1 MLPSIDPSFRQ
12 VGKVV
17 HDSHILIEDILLYS
31 ANVYILIRYLS
42 VLLVSLWN
50 IDPPSSLASTS
61 ILVDAINIWIVILT
75 HEVTTPPNLNVTY
88 L

>member
-42 VLLVSLWN
+42 VLLVSL
-50 IDPPSSLASTS
+50 
-61 ILVDAINIWIVILT
+61 
-75 HEVTTPPNLNVTY
+75 
-88 L
+88 